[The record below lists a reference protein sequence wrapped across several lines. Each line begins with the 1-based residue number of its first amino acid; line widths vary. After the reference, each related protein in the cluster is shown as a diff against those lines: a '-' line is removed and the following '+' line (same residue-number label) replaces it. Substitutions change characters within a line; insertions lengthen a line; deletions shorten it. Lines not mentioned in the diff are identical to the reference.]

1 MKNFI
6 HKWTHS
12 SLILKII
19 IGLIIGAILGVACPN
34 VTIIGLPGELF
45 VSALKAIA
53 PLLVFVLVS
62 SAISKASSGIGSR
75 FKTVIILYLFSTFL
89 AAIIAVTGSY
99 LYPVDLHLSSVSNAT
114 APGGLEDI
122 VSNMLLNV
130 FSNPIKSLSEGNFI

>member
-1 MKNFI
+1 MSDFLKNFI

-62 SAISKASSGIGSR
+62 SALSKASSGIGSR

-89 AAIIAVTGSY
+89 AAIIAVTDCIKHAFECLFKSY
-99 LYPVDLHLSSVSNAT
+99 KI
-114 APGGLEDI
+114 I
-122 VSNMLLNV
+122 V
-130 FSNPIKSLSEGNFI
+130 